1 MQLTFYKFFFFKSKS
16 RQNEE
21 IRIHFHNWFQPIVA
35 IIENDDDV
43 LIKVEFAG
51 LCGTD
56 IHIVEVELSLN

>member
-1 MQLTFYKFFFFKSKS
+1 M
-16 RQNEE
+16 
-21 IRIHFHNWFQPIVA
+21 A

-56 IHIVEVELSLN
+56 IHIVEVELSFFKRTNTVSNSIFHKLENFVLT

>member
-1 MQLTFYKFFFFKSKS
+1 M
-16 RQNEE
+16 
-21 IRIHFHNWFQPIVA
+21 A

-56 IHIVEVELSLN
+56 IHIVEVELSLSNIHNLENFVLT

>member
-1 MQLTFYKFFFFKSKS
+1 ML
-16 RQNEE
+16 
-21 IRIHFHNWFQPIVA
+21 FHYWFQPIVA